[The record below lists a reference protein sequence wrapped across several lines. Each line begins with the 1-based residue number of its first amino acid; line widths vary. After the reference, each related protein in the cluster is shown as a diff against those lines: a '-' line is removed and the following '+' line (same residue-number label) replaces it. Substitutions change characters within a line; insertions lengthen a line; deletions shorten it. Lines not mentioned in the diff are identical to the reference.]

1 MSGGSWEYVMGVYT
15 DGTRNWSGN
24 SSTYN
29 SGFTG
34 MLYDGTTYSGVAYP
48 ESKYYN
54 SYTNTGTYSSP
65 VTNYTNDMQHALT
78 ETKNWYSDFA
88 DFVNSNTPWFVRGG
102 VYDNSGG
109 AGVFSFGSLIG
120 NAVSGSSVRLVITN
134 E

>member
-1 MSGGSWEYVMGVYT
+1 
-15 DGTRNWSGN
+15 
-24 SSTYN
+24 
-29 SGFTG
+29 
-34 MLYDGTTYSGVAYP
+34 
-48 ESKYYN
+48 
-54 SYTNTGTYSSP
+54 
-65 VTNYTNDMQHALT
+65 MQHALI

-109 AGVFSFGSLIG
+109 AGVFSNGSLIG